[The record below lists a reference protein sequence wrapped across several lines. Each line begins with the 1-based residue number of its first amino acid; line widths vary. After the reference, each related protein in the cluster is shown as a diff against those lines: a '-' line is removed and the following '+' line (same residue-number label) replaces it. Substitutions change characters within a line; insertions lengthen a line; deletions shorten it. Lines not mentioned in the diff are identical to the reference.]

1 MATSAMTNTKTY
13 LADVPQEFAFWVCD
27 GQILKNLRE
36 LRDAFAVMNDYTFTY
51 HVNEAKND
59 FHNWVKDI
67 VRDDML
73 ATQLLRAGSPLAA
86 VRVVTDRIAFL
97 SAKPASAP
105 VRTPAA
111 AQAKT
116 PASKSLKKPSST
128 QAKSPGS
135 RKQKRR

>member
-1 MATSAMTNTKTY
+1 MVTSATTDNQTF
-13 LADVPQEFAFWVCD
+13 LADVPQELVFWCND
-27 GQILKNLRE
+27 GQILKNLKE
-36 LRDAFAVMNDYTFTY
+36 LRDALAIMNDYTFTY

-67 VRDDML
+67 VRDDTL
-73 ATQLLRAGSPLAA
+73 ATQLLRAGSPLVA
-86 VRVVTDRIAFL
+86 VRVVTDRISFL
-97 SAKPASAP
+97 SAKPASVP

-111 AQAKT
+111 ARAKT

-135 RKQKRR
+135 RKQTRG